1 MVLSNA
7 GASLA
12 FAMAAPYQDP
22 AFDPKAFR
30 SRLQASFMARIV
42 MKFGGTSMAGIER
55 IRHVANLV
63 RREAEAGNQVAV
75 VVSAMAGETDRLIQ
89 FCREA
94 SSLYD
99 PREYD
104 VVVASGEQVTSGLL
118 AITLQGMGINARS
131 YMGWQLPIRTTAAH
145 AAALIDG
152 IDVDVL
158 ERVFADRGI
167 AVIPGFQGVAED
179 GSLATLGRGGSDTS
193 AVALAAAMKADRCD
207 IYTDVDGV
215 YTTDPRIVPRARK
228 LAAITYEEMLE
239 LASVGAKVLQT
250 RSVGLAMRENI
261 PIKVLSSFDDRPGTM
276 VVGDDAI
283 EEYQMER
290 QLVTGVAYD
299 KNEARVTLTGLPDR
313 PGSVA
318 AVFAPLAEAGINVDM
333 IVQSVPRAGQKNDIT
348 FTVPTAS
355 LAHTTEALEAVKG
368 AIGFDEILT
377 DTNVV
382 KVSAV
387 GVGMRSNA
395 GIAAQ
400 MFQAL
405 ADRGINILAITTSE
419 IKVSVLIAEE
429 YTELAVRVLHTAY
442 GLDDDGE
449 AA

>member
-1 MVLSNA
+1 
-7 GASLA
+7 
-12 FAMAAPYQDP
+12 
-22 AFDPKAFR
+22 
-30 SRLQASFMARIV
+30 MARIV

-55 IRHVANLV
+55 IRHVAQRVKN
-63 RREAEAGNQVAV
+63 EAEAGNQVAV

-118 AITLQGMGINARS
+118 AITLQGMGVNARS
-131 YMGWQLPIRTTAAH
+131 YMGWQLPIRTSGH
-145 AAALIDG
+145 ASALIDD
-152 IDVDVL
+152 IDASVL
-158 ERVFADRGI
+158 ERVFGEGGI
-167 AVIPGFQGVAED
+167 AVIPGFQGVAAD

-193 AVALAAAMKADRCD
+193 AVALAAAVNADRCD

-228 LAAITYEEMLE
+228 LPAVTYEEMLE

-261 PIKVLSSFDDRPGTM
+261 PVRVLSSFDDRPGTM
-276 VVGDDAI
+276 VVGDEAI
-283 EEYQMER
+283 EEYNMER
-290 QLVTGVAYD
+290 QLITGIAYD
-299 KNEARVTLTGLPDR
+299 KNEARVTLTGVPDR
-313 PGSVA
+313 PGAVA
-318 AVFAPLAEAGINVDM
+318 GVFAPLAAGSINVDM
-333 IVQSVPRAGQKNDIT
+333 IVQSVPRAGQKSDLT

-355 LAHTTEALEAVKG
+355 LAQSRDILDKAREAV
-368 AIGFDEILT
+368 GFDEILT

-395 GIAAQ
+395 GIAAT
-400 MFQAL
+400 MFQTL

-442 GLDDDGE
+442 GLDDLGDE
-449 AA
+449 E